1 MNSMEISK
9 RLRPITKE
17 EALQSYQALKD
28 LDCNN
33 IGKYTRIG
41 LDCLDH
47 YFLRHRV
54 KAKTKHHISFADAL
68 KNSDRMKYIN
78 EKIEQ
83 IKKVSLADLNE
94 DHHLRQRYSVFQLY
108 YGTINQFRPS
118 EAKRVY
124 CTLAPRI
131 GVLDFSAGWGGR
143 CLGAMAYGIPYVGI
157 DANKNME
164 KSYSD
169 MIRMAK
175 PEASVKMIFKPSETV
190 DFSKFK
196 YDLIFTSPPYF
207 MLEEYERMPGYG
219 SKETFLELFFRPVVD
234 SAWKNLH
241 SPGYMALNMP
251 KDMYEAVKGF
261 LPKLWKRL
269 QLPISN
275 RHPTDAKVG
284 TIIGSTDSGARTEGI
299 YVWKKGGRQTRK
311 VRR

>member
-17 EALQSYQALKD
+17 EALQSYQALKELGCD
-28 LDCNN
+28 N

-47 YFLRHRV
+47 FFLRHRV

-68 KNSDRMKYIN
+68 KNKDRMKYIN

-164 KSYSD
+164 KSYAD

-175 PEASVKMIFKPSETV
+175 PEASV
-190 DFSKFK
+190 
-196 YDLIFTSPPYF
+196 
-207 MLEEYERMPGYG
+207 
-219 SKETFLELFFRPVVD
+219 
-234 SAWKNLH
+234 
-241 SPGYMALNMP
+241 
-251 KDMYEAVKGF
+251 
-261 LPKLWKRL
+261 
-269 QLPISN
+269 
-275 RHPTDAKVG
+275 
-284 TIIGSTDSGARTEGI
+284 
-299 YVWKKGGRQTRK
+299 
-311 VRR
+311 